1 MKLLAME
8 YSYTCAFFFSF
19 FLVVSSLLY
28 LVRLGDAKTL
38 LYLRMATFSAS
49 HSSFLPCRILFSQFL
64 CLHFITTK
72 YCVFFFILSVFFF
85 FPSKPLT
92 VFVFLL
98 LFFFFFGVL
107 AFKYVLLFVLLMMLF
122 FDLRKKK
129 KVNTC

>member
-72 YCVFFFILSVFFF
+72 YCVFFF
-85 FPSKPLT
+85 
-92 VFVFLL
+92 
-98 LFFFFFGVL
+98 LF
-107 AFKYVLLFVLLMMLF
+107 
-122 FDLRKKK
+122 
-129 KVNTC
+129 

>member
-8 YSYTCAFFFSF
+8 YSYTCAFFFFLSFLLSLRSFIWCVLETRRRCYTYGWQHSVPHIAHFYLVGFCFLSF
-19 FLVVSSLLY
+19 FVYILLP
-28 LVRLGDAKTL
+28 LNT
-38 LYLRMATFSAS
+38 
-49 HSSFLPCRILFSQFL
+49 
-64 CLHFITTK
+64 
-72 YCVFFFILSVFFF
+72 VFFFYSKRVFF
-85 FPSKPLT
+85 FPSKSLT